1 MLTPELEVQAVG
13 KRLMEDGEKERWR
26 QKETKQGNG
35 TGENHEEEG
44 VRGVK
49 MSVSILSVSPFKSF
63 RRERKKLKAKQ
74 SRELDCTALQ
84 QTVYCNL

>member
-35 TGENHEEEG
+35 TGENQEEEG
-44 VRGVK
+44 VRGGEDECVNP
-49 MSVSILSVSPFKSF
+49 IGFPL
-63 RRERKKLKAKQ
+63 
-74 SRELDCTALQ
+74 
-84 QTVYCNL
+84 